1 MSQLFASGGQRV
13 GAGASASASVLPV
26 NIQDGCSV
34 IILGFLSL
42 EDNCSPPCRR
52 AGVCT
57 TGQTD
62 AECSPPW
69 ADPGSLAT
77 GPRGWGMGRG

>member
-1 MSQLFASGGQRV
+1 MSRLCASGGKRV
-13 GAGASASASVLPV
+13 GASASASVLPV

-42 EDNCSPPCRR
+42 DVDRLPPCSR

-62 AECSPPW
+62 AACSPPW

-77 GPRGWGMGRG
+77 GPRDLGMGRG